1 MSDFV
6 AVGKASKLPEG
17 GFLVAEVGGQDVVV
31 AHVEG
36 EFYAIGEACSHVGGP
51 LGDGRLEGCEI
62 ECPWHGSRFNLR
74 TGEATAPPAT
84 SPIARYAVKIEGDD
98 ILVGPA

>member
-1 MSDFV
+1 MSNFV
-6 AVGKASKLPEG
+6 TVGKASNLPEG
-17 GFLVAEVGGQDVVV
+17 SLLVAEVGNQNVVV

-36 EFYAIGEACSHVGGP
+36 EFYAIGEECSHSGGP
-51 LGDGRLEGCEI
+51 LGDGRLVGCEI
-62 ECPWHGSRFNLR
+62 ECPWHGSRFDLR

-84 SPIARYAVKIEGDD
+84 SPVTRYAVKIEGDD

>member
-6 AVGKASKLPEG
+6 AVGKASNLPEG
-17 GFLVAEVGGQDVVV
+17 SLLVAEVEGQNVVV

-36 EFYAIGEACSHVGGP
+36 EFYAIGEECPHAGAP
-51 LGDGRLEGCEI
+51 LGDGTLDGCEI
-62 ECPWHGSRFNLR
+62 ECPWHGSRFDLR
-74 TGEATAPPAT
+74 TGEVTEPPAT
-84 SPIARYAVKIEGDD
+84 SPVPRYAVKIEGDD